1 MKNLFLF
8 FLIIMPTFEDIKFSI
23 NKKVEELI
31 TLHFNN
37 YIETSRLSTIVIGK
51 EIGKIINEEMTH
63 FKKSTKT
70 EKVKVKIVKENINAD
85 DKILE
90 SKSYKIY
97 MKTMIEKLKNEDK
110 DKKNKRNILELFEES
125 YNKWKNEE
133 KK

>member
-1 MKNLFLF
+1 
-8 FLIIMPTFEDIKFSI
+8 MPTFEDIKFSI

>member
-1 MKNLFLF
+1 MS
-8 FLIIMPTFEDIKFSI
+8 TFEDIKFSI

-37 YIETSRLSTIVIGK
+37 YIETNRLSSIIIGK
-51 EIGKIINEEMTH
+51 EIGKIINEEIAE
-63 FKKSTKT
+63 FKESIKTK
-70 EKVKVKIVKENINAD
+70 KVKVKIVKEYINTD
-85 DKILE
+85 DKIVE

>member
-1 MKNLFLF
+1 MS
-8 FLIIMPTFEDIKFSI
+8 TFEDIKFSI

-37 YIETSRLSTIVIGK
+37 YIETNRLSSIIIGK
-51 EIGKIINEEMTH
+51 EIGKIINEEIAE
-63 FKKSTKT
+63 FKKSIKTKK
-70 EKVKVKIVKENINAD
+70 EKVKIVKEYINTD
-85 DKILE
+85 DKIVE

>member
-1 MKNLFLF
+1 MS
-8 FLIIMPTFEDIKFSI
+8 TFDDIKFSI

-37 YIETSRLSTIVIGK
+37 YIETNRLSSIVIGK
-51 EIGKIINEEMTH
+51 EIGKIINEEISE
-63 FKKSTKT
+63 FKESIKTK
-70 EKVKVKIVKENINAD
+70 KVKVKIVKEYINTD
-85 DKILE
+85 DKIVE